1 MKPDDI
7 LKLINAG
14 YTKEE
19 IQAMEPHEDPA
30 TEPKKEPEE
39 PKKEPE
45 EPKKEP
51 EEPPQEP
58 AQDITALDEVRNELQ
73 KTQKQLSDLVRQ
85 MQKNNLAT
93 ASVNILPQNDLDKKT
108 DEAMAELIRP
118 SYERKGDKNVG

>member
-19 IQAMEPHEDPA
+19 IQAMEPN
-30 TEPKKEPEE
+30 EPQPQEEPEQPQDE
-39 PKKEPE
+39 PAQTPE
-45 EPKKEP
+45 EQQ
-51 EEPPQEP
+51 QEP
-58 AQDITALDEVRNELQ
+58 AQDNTVLDEVRNELQ
-73 KTQKQLSDLVRQ
+73 KTQKQLTDLVRQ

-118 SYERKGDKNVG
+118 SYERKGE